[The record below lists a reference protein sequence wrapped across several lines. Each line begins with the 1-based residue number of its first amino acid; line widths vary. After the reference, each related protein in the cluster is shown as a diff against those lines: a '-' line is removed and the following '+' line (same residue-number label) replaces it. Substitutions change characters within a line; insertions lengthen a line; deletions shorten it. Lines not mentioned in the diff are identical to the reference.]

1 MDLLKENFKKALSIG
16 TVILVSGF
24 FASCSLNDNTSE
36 ATKGYL
42 WKATKEDV
50 SLNLIG
56 SLENSNKH
64 INFMNKELKKIIK
77 TSDNLITEIDL
88 TDINVRGEFEKEF
101 KNLIFLKQGTLDD
114 ILNKEEIEKLEYI
127 MLDYGLRYEDYKA
140 RSAFGILLRLE
151 EAKNEIMKLNGV
163 GLDVKLADEFK
174 AKDKE
179 VQSLNGVK
187 EQMENLKKI
196 YNLDNFKSF
205 IVSYNKGDREKYIDV
220 YKQKIDSYK
229 SGDTNYMES
238 IIKDKIQNNEFYND
252 IRIESNNNIVNR
264 IEKSIDKNSH
274 TAIALPYD
282 DFIGE
287 DGVLDILEKKGY
299 KIEKIKI

>member
-1 MDLLKENFKKALSIG
+1 MDLLKGNFKKALSIG

-24 FASCSLNDNTSE
+24 FASCSLSDNTSE

-42 WKATKEDV
+42 WKATKDDV

-56 SLENSNKH
+56 SLENSEKH
-64 INFMNKELKKIIK
+64 INFRNKELKDIIK
-77 TSDNLITEIDL
+77 NSDNLITEIDL
-88 TDINVRGEFEKEF
+88 TNINVRGEFEREF
-101 KNLIFLKQGTLDD
+101 KDLIFLKQGTLDD

-163 GLDVKLADEFK
+163 GLDVKLADEFRSEN
-174 AKDKE
+174 KD
-179 VQSLNGVK
+179 VQGLKDVK

-205 IVSYNKGDREKYIDV
+205 ITSYNEGDREKAIDIN
-220 YKQKIDSYK
+220 KQIIDSYK
-229 SGDTNYMES
+229 RGDTSYVED
-238 IIKDKIQNNEFYND
+238 IIENKVQNNKFYNE
-252 IRIESNNNIVNR
+252 IRVENNNNIVSK
-264 IEKSIDKNSH
+264 IEKNTDKNH
-274 TAIALPYD
+274 DTAIALPYEN
-282 DFIGE
+282 FLGQ
-287 DGVLDILEKKGY
+287 DGILDILEKKGY